1 VQRNGEHNGL
11 SQLKPHPLAKLFPK
25 YGEEELLDLA
35 SDIAANG
42 QMQQCRHTRRA
53 GATPMATSNRLAK
66 LAKSSESD
74 CPILRPSGKC
84 RATRKRLIARIRCRG
99 GRRQ

>member
-1 VQRNGEHNGL
+1 MENTTDYRD
-11 SQLKPHPLAKLFPK
+11 LKPHPLAKLFPK

-66 LAKSSESD
+66 LAKSSE
-74 CPILRPSGKC
+74 ILLPDSWAIWEVSGNPE
-84 RATRKRLIARIRCRG
+84 TQDRLL
-99 GRRQ
+99 